1 MHLAVHDEI
10 SFLLQPNGVEE
21 FDIVAGS
28 TLGVVELVPDA
39 FDHVSYVAKISL
51 LRVAY

>member
-1 MHLAVHDEI
+1 MHLAVYDKI
-10 SFLLQPNGVEE
+10 SFLLEPIGIEE

-28 TLGVVELVPDA
+28 TVGVVELVPDA